1 MNGSPVMKIA
11 KFILRVAIAAVF
23 CAFSLAN
30 SFAYER
36 LNQQSS
42 AAAAPWDEA
51 AWSQFYVE
59 SQGSRM
65 IPWKWAQA
73 LKLPDGQTLA
83 EGLTRYGYLPNP
95 QNPKGL
101 PVGFTVTDDG
111 YLGPNCA
118 ACHTRQIE
126 IGGKDYRIDG
136 GPSLADMGAL
146 WADLDAAVGKALAT
160 PAAFADFSRAVLG
173 ENDNPQEEARLRIEV
188 DLWHARHNAITSR
201 GLPKDKPWGAG
212 RIDAVGMIL
221 NRVTGLD
228 LGPGPTHILHDSI
241 RMADAPV
248 RPPFLWNAPR
258 QDHTQWPGFADNGDR
273 ILAMARNVG
282 QVYGVFGEFYPE
294 PDKTHLLGFNFTR
307 NNSVDFAG
315 LIQLEHLVE
324 RIGPPRWAW
333 PVDYTLVEQGRNI
346 YERPY
351 ENGGCV
357 DCHGVT
363 KGQPRLLNPDTWCTP
378 IQDVGTDAREYQY
391 FAPDWQVPSG
401 ALEGAQIPFVSPA
414 LNKTDAPVAILG
426 TAVRGA
432 ILQHFIPITA
442 SESDRRKAQLALGVL
457 QPLVEELK
465 GAYKMPGAPG
475 AGRWACARAPET
487 EGKFKYESRVMQGI
501 WAAAPYLHNA
511 SVPSLAELL
520 KPPQTRVASFKVGP
534 AYDLATVGL
543 AVEQP
548 KSTFTMQT
556 DCDRRSGVS
565 HCGHDYGTALSDA
578 EKKALLEYLK
588 TL

>member
-1 MNGSPVMKIA
+1 MKTVRSLIS
-11 KFILRVAIAAVF
+11 VAFAASF
-23 CAFSLAN
+23 FSL
-30 SFAYER
+30 SPIICPAYER
-36 LNQQSS
+36 LDQKSS
-42 AAAAPWDEA
+42 AASAPWDEA

-59 SQGSRM
+59 SQGSRL
-65 IPWKWAQA
+65 IPRKWALA
-73 LKLPDGQTLA
+73 LKLPNGQSFA

-136 GPSLADMGAL
+136 GPALADMGAL
-146 WADLDAAVGKALAT
+146 WADLDAAVGRALAT
-160 PAAFADFSRAVLG
+160 PAAFADFARAVLG
-173 ENDNPQEEARLRIEV
+173 ASYNPQEEVKLRAEV
-188 DLWHARHNAITSR
+188 ELWHARHDAITSK
-201 GLPKDKPWGAG
+201 GLPKDKPWGPG

-221 NRVTGLD
+221 NRVVGLD
-228 LGPGPTHILHDSI
+228 IGPGPTHMLPESI

-282 QVYGVFGEFYPE
+282 QVFGVFGEFFPE
-294 PDKTHLLGFNFTR
+294 PDKAHLLGFNYTR

-315 LIQLEHLVE
+315 LVQLERLVE
-324 RIGPPRWAW
+324 RIGPPKW
-333 PVDYTLVEQGRNI
+333 PWPLDYALVEQGRNI
-346 YERPY
+346 YERTY
-351 ENGGCV
+351 EDGGCA
-357 DCHGVT
+357 DCHGVS

-401 ALEGAQIPFVSPA
+401 TLEGAAIPFVSPA
-414 LNKTDAPVAILG
+414 LKKTDAPVAILG
-426 TAVRGA
+426 TAVRGS
-432 ILQHFIPITA
+432 ILQHFIPITV
-442 SESDRRKAQLALGVL
+442 SEIDRRKAQLALSVL

-465 GAYKMPGAPG
+465 GAYKIPGTPG

-487 EGKFKYESRVMQGI
+487 DGKFKYESRVMQGI

-520 KPPQTRVASFKVGP
+520 KPPQSRVASFKVGP

-556 DCDRRSGVS
+556 DCDKRSGVS